1 MLRPGAGVLTIVH
14 DPEDDSAIVHGALT
28 AHDRE
33 LRQVTIHPTV
43 GTTAARILALDILT
57 ALGAHITADA
67 VKREHLSTPERA
79 FSAAAAWLTAY
90 EIDVVIVVRA
100 HLLSPGARHGLSRL
114 ATDAAVRVVALW
126 HGRRPGDWAETFG
139 HAPSMTREIEEVE
152 AALAGARPRRSQ
164 QSGSALAP

>member
-14 DPEDDSAIVHGALT
+14 DPEDDSATVHSALA

-43 GTTAARILALDILT
+43 GTTAARMIALDVLT
-57 ALGAHITADA
+57 ALGMHITAETI
-67 VKREHLSTPERA
+67 KREHLSTPDRA

-100 HLLSPGARHGLSRL
+100 HLLSAAARHGLSRL
-114 ATDAAVRVVALW
+114 ATDAAVRVVAIW
-126 HGRRPGDWAETFG
+126 HGRRPDDWAEAFG

-152 AALAGARPRRSQ
+152 AALAGARRRRGPEPPPDPAS
-164 QSGSALAP
+164 